1 MARASSEM
9 ELYQVTPV
17 AASEQPGQAPAP
29 ASGPDLDLGLD
40 ARRSQR
46 RILLAAARVL
56 ADDPA
61 ASMQRVAE
69 EAQVARPTVYRH
81 YPTTETLVEA
91 VCQEAAKEFDAALD
105 HARAAGDGA
114 AATLARLIRELAR
127 IGADYPIV
135 LQSPHTQATG
145 DLVVRVDELITDGQA
160 AGELRGDVASD
171 VLRHALFGALS
182 AALRL
187 ARDPAPPPVDPDTI
201 GTQIA
206 AIIVEGMREKGAPA

>member
-1 MARASSEM
+1 M
-9 ELYQVTPV
+9 TPV
-17 AASEQPGQAPAP
+17 AASEQPDQAAVPG
-29 ASGPDLDLGLD
+29 SGPDLDLGVD
-40 ARRSQR
+40 ARRNQR

-69 EAQVARPTVYRH
+69 EAQVARPTVYRR
-81 YPTTETLVEA
+81 YPTREALVEA
-91 VCQEAAKEFDAALD
+91 IGQEAAKEFAAALD

-114 AATLARLIRELAR
+114 AATLVRLIRELAR

-135 LQSPHTQATG
+135 LQSPHTQDTG
-145 DLVVRVDELITDGQA
+145 ELVARVDELITDGQA

-201 GTQIA
+201 GMQIA
-206 AIIVEGMREKGAPA
+206 AIIVEGMCEKGAPA

>member
-1 MARASSEM
+1 M
-9 ELYQVTPV
+9 EPQQL
-17 AASEQPGQAPAP
+17 GAP
-29 ASGPDLDLGLD
+29 
-40 ARRSQR
+40 QR

-61 ASMQRVAE
+61 ASMQQVAD
-69 EAQVARPTVYRH
+69 EAQVARPTVYGC
-81 YPTTETLVEA
+81 YPTKVALVEA
-91 VCQEAAKEFDAALD
+91 IGHEAAKEFAAALG

-135 LQSPHTQATG
+135 LQTPHTEDVD
-145 DLVVRVDELITDGQA
+145 DLVARVDELIEDGQA

-182 AALRL
+182 AGLRL
-187 ARDPAPPPVDPDTI
+187 ARDPERPQVDSDTV

-206 AIIVEGMREKGAPA
+206 AIVVEGMRAGTREKGAPA